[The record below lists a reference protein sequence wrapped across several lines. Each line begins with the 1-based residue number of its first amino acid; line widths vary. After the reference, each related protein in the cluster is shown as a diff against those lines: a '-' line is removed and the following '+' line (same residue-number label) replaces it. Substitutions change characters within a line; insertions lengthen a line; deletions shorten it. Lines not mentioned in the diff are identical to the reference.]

1 MELRRRLLFLV
12 IIWLSVQEFIR
23 GGTEG
28 LNFGSLILNSGEV
41 LEINTTVPSIEK
53 TNCTQ
58 DCNFNASLK
67 TRSSSFGDHVVASAT
82 FIDDIE
88 LRNGSA
94 VRVYGKYALS
104 VASQNGHIL
113 IQTDI
118 NMTCDRDVLNTTC
131 LGGFTQTSKVDQL
144 IDARLY
150 RGGGPGTISLKENK
164 FPIFS
169 VCTPGSSHGGKA
181 SEVTITNDNI
191 VVGPEYDK
199 ENLAS
204 LHGGSA
210 GSCINVQGS
219 VAGGGA
225 IEFVSEKKSIS
236 INASIIASA
245 QSSASVPCSGGSG
258 GLIRLRAQKVEI
270 QSNGRLIV
278 DGGNPQPSAAESSLQ
293 RVGGGAGGIIQ
304 ILAPKGYLSAGSLSL
319 KHGTGSF
326 KECQPT
332 NDSNAYGYFYL
343 PGDNR
348 TGKYETFPETLIY
361 LNGNPSSPV
370 RQSNGI
376 TNTKKLI
383 DKLKLILDNLQN
395 QTEYVKSDI
404 RDVISVHKNLTSN
417 QNTSQQ
423 TLDLCLETF
432 KLYQD
437 IMPYITPRDPEFAKE
452 VLTGI
457 FEPASNCIEDKNH
470 AFWRANEKM
479 PELLQTLEDISVAS
493 ILNVSSEVNHIVET
507 SNTVIQL
514 VRESPTKHMSDVKVP
529 DFSAI
534 KGDFWKKAANSLVIP
549 KRTVMKGEGNYT
561 YIFMLFK
568 DVENALPTETTV
580 KPGKVSSGDWQV
592 SSVVMSCVLFLD
604 EIPVKNLS
612 PPAILTFNI
621 TAAEGREKQC
631 SFWDNNEREWSPEGI
646 EENSSSFES
655 IVCETHHFTSFAVL
669 IKHKDT
675 QLSKKDRLALS
686 IITYVGCGVSTVAL
700 IITLIVFLSIE
711 SLSADRHKIH
721 TNLVVSLLLAQV
733 LFLAGIK
740 ETSNK
745 VICKTIAVFLHYF
758 FLTAFTWML
767 VEGLHLYL
775 KVVQV
780 FKTENVKIL
789 YYYIFGWGFAII
801 PVGIT
806 TAMKSNHYG
815 NNEICWLS
823 LEDGTVWAFIGPVIG
838 IILVNCFILFMVI
851 KTVVVSASS
860 VKNDKHDHIKAGVKG
875 LFVLMPILGVG
886 WILGLFA
893 LNKGTVVFE
902 YAFAIVN
909 GFQGLLIFLL
919 HCVFNNEVR
928 QAFRRHREKNALSKE
943 NDSQYHASFSLSQS
957 TDSGG
962 KKRPLSHESQ
972 EKVKASVSFKKKKS
986 PKLVQVMPCSKD
998 PDISDNSLLV
1008 NRTFESGSSNNLL
1021 VTDAAKA
1028 EISSLHCP
1036 ISDKER
1042 TPPKITHLVS
1052 QRTSTKRKHNRP

>member
-1 MELRRRLLFLV
+1 
-12 IIWLSVQEFIR
+12 
-23 GGTEG
+23 
-28 LNFGSLILNSGEV
+28 
-41 LEINTTVPSIEK
+41 
-53 TNCTQ
+53 
-58 DCNFNASLK
+58 
-67 TRSSSFGDHVVASAT
+67 
-82 FIDDIE
+82 
-88 LRNGSA
+88 
-94 VRVYGKYALS
+94 
-104 VASQNGHIL
+104 
-113 IQTDI
+113 
-118 NMTCDRDVLNTTC
+118 MTCDRYVLDTTC
-131 LGGFTQTSKVDQL
+131 LGGFTQTSKANKTKDK
-144 IDARLY
+144 ANLY
-150 RGGGPGTISLKENK
+150 RGGGPGSMRLKENI
-164 FPIFS
+164 PIN
-169 VCTPGSSHGGKA
+169 VHCTPGSSHGGKA
-181 SEVTITNDNI
+181 SKGTITHDNI

-210 GSCINVQGS
+210 GSCIYVQGS

-225 IEFVSEKKSIS
+225 IELVSEKKSIS

-245 QSSASVPCSGGSG
+245 QSSASAPCSGGSG

-270 QSNGRLIV
+270 HSNGRLIV
-278 DGGNPQPSAAESSLQ
+278 DGGNRQPSAHPPPFL
-293 RVGGGAGGIIQ
+293 GGGAGGIIQ
-304 ILAPKGYLSAGSLSL
+304 IIAPKGYLSAGSLSL
-319 KHGTGSF
+319 QHGTGSYD
-326 KECQPT
+326 ECQPL
-332 NDSNAYGYFYL
+332 NDTNAYGYFYL

-348 TGKYETFPETLIY
+348 TGKYKTFPETLIN
-361 LNGNPSSPV
+361 LNGNPSSVISTSSAV
-370 RQSNGI
+370 RQSNGV
-376 TNTKKLI
+376 TPSPSKSRSQPTVSPTLSSGLTDTQKLI
-383 DKLKLILDNLQN
+383 DKLKLIRDNLQN
-395 QTEYVKSDI
+395 LTEYVKSDI
-404 RDVISVHKNLTSN
+404 RDAISEHKNLTSN
-417 QNTSQQ
+417 QYTSQQ

-437 IMPYITPRDPEFAKE
+437 IMPYIAQRDPEFAKD
-452 VLTGI
+452 VLTRI
-457 FEPASNCIEDKNH
+457 FEPASDCIEDKNH

-493 ILNVSSEVNHIVET
+493 VLNVSSEVNHTVET

-549 KRTVMKGEGNYT
+549 KRTVMKAEGYYT

-568 DVENALPTETTV
+568 DVENALPTETTA
-580 KPGKVSSGDWQV
+580 KPGNVSSGDWQV

-612 PPAILTFNI
+612 PPAILTFSI
-621 TAAEGREKQC
+621 TAAEAREKQC

-646 EENSSSFES
+646 EEINSSSFES
-655 IVCETHHFTSFAVL
+655 IVCETNHFTSFAVL

-675 QLSKKDRLALS
+675 QISKKDRLALS
-686 IITYVGCGVSTVAL
+686 IITYVGCGVSTVAF

-1021 VTDAAKA
+1021 ATDAAKA

-1036 ISDKER
+1036 ISEDKER